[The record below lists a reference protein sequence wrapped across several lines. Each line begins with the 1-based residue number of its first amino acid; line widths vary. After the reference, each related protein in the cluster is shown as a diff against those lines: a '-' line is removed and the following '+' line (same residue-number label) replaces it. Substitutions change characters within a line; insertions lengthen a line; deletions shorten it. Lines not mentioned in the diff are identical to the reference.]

1 MAPAVYRGPGPH
13 LGGMMDKKQVGAWV
27 MFDFANSVYPAVIV
41 SVVFQ
46 IFFIE
51 TVVGNEAGEGDAL
64 WGWAVSLSALIVAL
78 SAPVLGAIADRAGA
92 RKRFMGLY
100 VAMCIVGVT
109 LFTTISPGATTWAF
123 ALFLIANVGFESCL
137 VFYNAYLPDI
147 APPEKQGTVSGVGF
161 GVGYAG
167 SALGLAMAIPL
178 ALADRLDW
186 VWVMVAATFFLFS
199 LPSFFYLPKDKK
211 GEMTVGQAAAWGL
224 TSFRELWREVLAQKE
239 LRRFL
244 LAYFFYIDGVLTA
257 IYMASTLGSTTF
269 GYEQTELIYL
279 FLAIQ
284 LSALVGAFVMAKP
297 TDALGPKKVVT
308 GVLGLWIAIAVMIF
322 FIEGKMAFAAVGLL
336 AGFGLGSIQAASR
349 AMMASLIPD
358 GRESEMFGFYALCG
372 KSSSVIGPLIFGQ
385 VALLT
390 GGNQRLSVMSIS
402 VLFVVGALL
411 LQRVND
417 PRAA

>member
-1 MAPAVYRGPGPH
+1 
-13 LGGMMDKKQVGAWV
+13 MDKKQVGAWV

-51 TVVGNEAGEGDAL
+51 GVVGNEAGEGDAL
-64 WGWAVSLSALIVAL
+64 WGRAVSISALVVAL
-78 SAPVLGAIADRAGA
+78 SAPVLGAIADRAGV
-92 RKRFMGLY
+92 RKRFMGFY
-100 VAMCIVGVT
+100 VAVCILGVS
-109 LFTTISPGATTWAF
+109 LFTTIDPGDVAWAF
-123 ALFLIANVGFESCL
+123 ALFLVANIGFESCL

-147 APPEKQGTVSGVGF
+147 APPAKQGRVSGIGF

-167 SALGLAMAIPL
+167 SALGLVLAIPL
-178 ALADRLDW
+178 AQAEQLWA
-186 VWVMVAATFFLFS
+186 VWVMVAVAFFVFS
-199 LPSFFYLPKDKK
+199 LPSFFFLPRDVP
-211 GEMTVGQAAAWGL
+211 GEMSVGRAAAWGV
-224 TSFRELWREVLAQKE
+224 TSFRALWNEVLSLKE
-239 LRRFL
+239 MRRFL

-257 IYMASTLGSTTF
+257 IYMASTLASTTF
-269 GYEQTELIYL
+269 GYEQTELIML
-279 FLAIQ
+279 FLGIQ
-284 LSALVGAFVMAKP
+284 IAALVGAFVMAKP
-297 TDALGPKKVVT
+297 TDTLGPKKVVT
-308 GVLGLWIAIAVMIF
+308 GVLGLWITIAVVIF
-322 FIEGKMAFAAVGLL
+322 FIETKEAFAVVGML

-349 AMMASLIPD
+349 AFMAGLIPD

-411 LQRVND
+411 LQRVQD
-417 PRAA
+417 PRVVAAG